1 MAGGKLSTDEKA
13 ISEMASVLTLVAIA
27 FVIVFAIG
35 ANILFFEA
43 ESDGPDV
50 SFSFQYFDELS
61 SLQITH
67 EAGEEVRA
75 GDLLIEGPDRE
86 VTWAELDND
95 MNESSMVGPNDA
107 VRLGPEGAYG
117 GNVGDSDR
125 IAVVY
130 SNASADTKILS
141 QWNGTR

>member
-1 MAGGKLSTDEKA
+1 MAGRTLSTDGKA
-13 ISEMASVLTLVAIA
+13 VSEMASVMTLVAVA
-27 FVIVFAIG
+27 LVIVLAIG
-35 ANILFFEA
+35 ANVLFFEVD
-43 ESDGPDV
+43 SDGPDAT
-50 SFSFQYFDELS
+50 FSFQYFDELS
-61 SLQITH
+61 ALQVTH
-67 EAGEEVRA
+67 EAGEEIRA
-75 GDLLIEGPDRE
+75 GDLLLQGPDRE